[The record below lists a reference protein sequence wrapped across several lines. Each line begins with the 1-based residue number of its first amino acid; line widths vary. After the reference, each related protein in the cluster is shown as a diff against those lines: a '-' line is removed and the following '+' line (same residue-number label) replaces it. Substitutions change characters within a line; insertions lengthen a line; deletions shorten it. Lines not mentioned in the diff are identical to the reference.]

1 MHGYFV
7 ALAALVAAGVAGLGV
22 AAIATYW
29 VPPWFRRRVVRP
41 RLWGWGAL
49 SGSVGMSLFMFL
61 GPFHGPD
68 ADMTPYAMTGVAL
81 FVVGQALQ
89 MLGQYPGRITKALGN
104 RTN

>member
-1 MHGYFV
+1 M
-7 ALAALVAAGVAGLGV
+7 ALAALVAAGLGV

-89 MLGQYPGRITKALGN
+89 MLGQYPGRITKAPGN

>member
-1 MHGYFV
+1 MNGYL
-7 ALAALVAAGVAGLGV
+7 AGLAALVAAGVSGLGV

-49 SGSVGMSLFMFL
+49 SGSVGMSLFIFL

-68 ADMTPYAMTGVAL
+68 ADMTPYAMTGMAL
-81 FVVGQALQ
+81 FLAGQALQ
-89 MLGQYPGRITKALGN
+89 MLGQHPGRISKSPREKAN
-104 RTN
+104 